1 MGIFP
6 KYLEK
11 FEIISKKVGKVPK
24 YLESIP
30 KNWNISKKVG
40 INLIQFPK
48 KLESFQNIWN
58 QFQKDWNHSQKIGI
72 YSKRIVINSKKIGIL
87 PKILEV
93 STFSI

>member
-30 KNWNISKKVG
+30 KKLEYFQKFWNQFNTISKKVG
-40 INLIQFPK
+40 KLPKYLESIPKRLESVPK
-48 KLESFQNIWN
+48 KL
-58 QFQKDWNHSQKIGI
+58 
-72 YSKRIVINSKKIGIL
+72 
-87 PKILEV
+87 
-93 STFSI
+93 